1 MLSKRIKRLVE
12 NGEYQLRPE
21 LVAEAMLERPG
32 VRELLS
38 DDVVQL
44 NRAGRSRKAQLTGP
58 RAA

>member
-1 MLSKRIKRLVE
+1 
-12 NGEYQLRPE
+12 
-21 LVAEAMLERPG
+21 MLERHG

-44 NRAGRSRKAQLTGP
+44 NRAGRSRPAQLSGP